1 MAMRFL
7 ICYDYIVMIV
17 IVMIV
22 IVMIVINEKESCQNG
37 RYKIYN
43 YILYIEIDDNTRN
56 FLMTIMTMTIMTT

>member
-7 ICYDYIVMIV
+7 ICYNY

-37 RYKIYN
+37 LYKIYN

>member
-22 IVMIVINEKESCQNG
+22 INEKESCQNG
-37 RYKIYN
+37 LYKIYN

>member
-1 MAMRFL
+1 MEMRFL
-7 ICYDYIVMIV
+7 ICYNY

-37 RYKIYN
+37 LYKIYN

>member
-1 MAMRFL
+1 MVMRFL
-7 ICYDYIVMIV
+7 ICYNY

-37 RYKIYN
+37 LYKIYN

>member
-7 ICYDYIVMIV
+7 ICYDY

>member
-1 MAMRFL
+1 
-7 ICYDYIVMIV
+7 
-17 IVMIV
+17 MIV

-37 RYKIYN
+37 LYKIYN